1 MQVGRVTAVAWP
13 AQRAVAADL
22 ARLADRPAEWPGL
35 GLRDPGPLR
44 LIVVPDAR
52 LLDSLTAGRA
62 PSWGAAIALPG
73 RAHHPPPRRPGR
85 PRPHPPPRARPSR
98 AARGGRRAGPAL
110 VRRGYAAWAA
120 GEWDRLG
127 TLELNLTVVRGAV
140 PTLTGLDGALRGSAS
155 SADAAYALAV
165 SAVTELARRNPTGT
179 LTPLLRRLESGEDF
193 DAAVLATTGLAVG
206 RFEQEWQRAVRRRYT
221 LGNWL
226 IAGGGWLVVA
236 LLVVVLVRRRRR
248 ADRVRRAALDDGW
261 DVEPETE
268 QGPELDPTRIGSSL
282 LSYAQFSPFGDLCR
296 WRSGRAPLP
305 ADPTQSGHPGRRG
318 GGPGRGIYD
327 PRRGAR
333 QRRGGPAGGGLLR
346 AVPLGIAL

>member
-1 MQVGRVTAVAWP
+1 VQVGRVTAVAWP

-44 LIVVPDAR
+44 LIVVPNAH

-62 PSWGAAIALPG
+62 PSWGAAIAVPG
-73 RAHHPPPRRPGR
+73 ARTILLRADEGD
-85 PRPHPPPRARPSR
+85 
-98 AARGGRRAGPAL
+98 L
-110 VRRGYAAWAA
+110 VRTLRHELAHLALHEAVAVRVPLWFDEGYAAWAA

-165 SAVTELARRNPTGT
+165 SAVAELARRNPTGT

-193 DAAVLATTGLAVG
+193 DAAVLATTGLSVG
-206 RFEQEWQRAVRRRYT
+206 RFEQEWQRVVRRRYT

-226 IAGGGWLVVA
+226 IAGGGWLIVA
-236 LLVVVLVRRRRR
+236 LLVAVQVRRRRR
-248 ADRVRRAALDDGW
+248 LDRVRRAALDEGW
-261 DVEPETE
+261 DIEPETE
-268 QGPELDPTRIGSSL
+268 QGPELDPTPDR
-282 LSYAQFSPFGDLCR
+282 
-296 WRSGRAPLP
+296 
-305 ADPTQSGHPGRRG
+305 
-318 GGPGRGIYD
+318 
-327 PRRGAR
+327 
-333 QRRGGPAGGGLLR
+333 
-346 AVPLGIAL
+346 